1 MNPYRFL
8 NSADIARHCQKIQH
22 RFSPLGTAYLVW
34 KSKKHTISEKH
45 QAYWEIIGTSP
56 NVVISHNLRGN
67 PGYHPKLH
75 DFLKQYMELENQL
88 LAAFYAEA
96 PNTVYTYHHY
106 SCAQESAVKSPLYS
120 SLDDCIHAAKGH
132 AGNMTDAWISIY
144 KQKLS
149 GRGYKDGQVI
159 IADMTPDYSG
169 IAQLWQ
175 EGDGLFTNVEMD
187 ILYTFAYF
195 WFQIPTPFQRGDIV
209 WDTESKIPFVL
220 DFVCYQEADPCSIA
234 RWEREG
240 DETDMT
246 ASGYFIE
253 ESGQV
258 FHNVRD
264 NYLSLEYYPKKPEG
278 AKRILK
284 ALSSY
289 LKKEIDLALLLNIY
303 TMILQEEKRIQ
314 PEKPHPDK

>member
-8 NSADIARHCQKIQH
+8 NSADIARYCQKIQH
-22 RFSPLGTAYLVW
+22 RFRPLEIAYLVW

-45 QAYWEIIGTSP
+45 QAYWEIIGTFP
-56 NVVISHNLRGN
+56 NAVISHNIREN

-75 DFLKQYMELENQL
+75 EFLKQYMELEKRML
-88 LAAFYAEA
+88 EAFYKEISDS
-96 PNTVYTYHHY
+96 VYTYHSY
-106 SCAQESAVKSPLYS
+106 GYTQEAVLKSPLYS
-120 SLDDCIHAAKGH
+120 SLDTCSKAAREF
-132 AGNMTDAWISIY
+132 AQNTAAIRISIC
-144 KQKLS
+144 KQQLRGGKRGS
-149 GRGYKDGQVI
+149 GRKI
-159 IADMTPDYSG
+159 MADMTPDYSG

-175 EGDGLFTNVEMD
+175 EGGGLFTNVEMD

-195 WFQIPTPFQRGDIV
+195 WFQSPTPFQRGDIV

-314 PEKPHPDK
+314 PKKPHPDK